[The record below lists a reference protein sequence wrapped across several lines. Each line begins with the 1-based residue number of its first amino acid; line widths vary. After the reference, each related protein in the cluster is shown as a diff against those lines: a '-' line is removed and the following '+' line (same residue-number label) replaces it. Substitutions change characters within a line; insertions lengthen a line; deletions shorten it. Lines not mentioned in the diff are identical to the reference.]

1 MKTPE
6 KQDLRHPL
14 PRGQERCIPL
24 MPGPARQAG
33 FHGRAQ
39 AGPGKQ
45 NSSNLL
51 SRYCCDPRRNEV
63 NFASCPHYVMFFM
76 REDSIDSS
84 LILGALIPLIIGIK
98 FSLYIFN

>member
-6 KQDLRHPL
+6 KQDLRHP
-14 PRGQERCIPL
+14 PPCGQKWGIPL
-24 MPGPARQAG
+24 LPGWPREAG
-33 FHGRAQ
+33 LHRRSP
-39 AGPGKQ
+39 AGPGTQ